1 MTDRTPGQPDSV
13 QFTCNNFN
21 TSGTN
26 NPTYSACPGLI
37 YLILIH
43 LLLTEKHCF
52 NVAAQTIDNYLLFSS
67 FLVSTYFILLYFTYF
82 C

>member
-21 TSGTN
+21 IPGTN
-26 NPTYSACPGLI
+26 NSTYSACPGLI

-43 LLLTEKHCF
+43 LLLTETHSF
-52 NVAAQTIDNYLLFSS
+52 NVAEQTSDSCLLFSS
-67 FLVSTYFILLYFTYF
+67 FLVSTYFI
-82 C
+82 